1 MPDLERLR
9 PTDVISEVDCH
20 REKVLDLDVI
30 FRSDAG
36 IPVDGSRSGWT
47 CTDSMFILEDN
58 YALNE
63 ELETEIAFL
72 TYNIGDDDMCE
83 LVDLEVAEA
92 YRGHGLARRLM
103 EEALA
108 DIGVKGGTRIYLF
121 AYEPEDGSRT
131 EFFSLFGF
139 QPMVIKDKERSAS
152 SLPFP
157 MRMDLE

>member
-1 MPDLERLR
+1 MPDQERLR
-9 PTDVISEVDCH
+9 PSEVISEVDCH
-20 REKVLDLDVI
+20 REEVLDLDTV

-36 IPVDGSRSGWT
+36 IPEDEPRSGWT

-83 LVDLEVAEA
+83 LVDMEVAEA
-92 YRGHGLARRLM
+92 YRGQGLARRLM
-103 EEALA
+103 DEALA
-108 DIGVKGGTRIYLF
+108 DIRLKGGTIIYLF
-121 AYEPEDGSRT
+121 AYEPEDGTRT
-131 EFFSLFGF
+131 EFFSRFGF
-139 QPMVIKDKERSAS
+139 RTLVVEDKERPAS

-157 MRMDLE
+157 MRLDLE

>member
-1 MPDLERLR
+1 MSDRERLR
-9 PTDVISEVDCH
+9 PSDVISEVDCR
-20 REKVLDLDVI
+20 REEVLDLDNV

-36 IPVDGSRSGWT
+36 VPPDDTRSGWT
-47 CTDSMFILEDN
+47 CTVSMFIMEDN

-83 LVDLEVAEA
+83 IVDMEVAEA
-92 YRGHGLARRLM
+92 YRGQGLARRLID
-103 EEALA
+103 EALA
-108 DIGVKGGTRIYLF
+108 DITVKGGTRIYLF
-121 AYEPEDGSRT
+121 AYEPEEGTRT

-139 QPMVIKDKERSAS
+139 RAVEVKDKERSAS

>member
-1 MPDLERLR
+1 MPDQVRLR
-9 PTDVISEVDCH
+9 PSDVISEVDCH
-20 REKVLDLDVI
+20 REEVLDMDPV

-36 IPVDGSRSGWT
+36 IPVDDPRSGWT
-47 CTDSMFILEDN
+47 CTDSMFMLEDN

-83 LVDLEVAEA
+83 LVDMEVAEA
-92 YRGHGLARRLM
+92 YRGQGLARRLID
-103 EEALA
+103 EALA
-108 DIGVKGGTRIYLF
+108 DIRLKGGTRLYLF

-131 EFFSLFGF
+131 EFFSRFGF
-139 QPMVIKDKERSAS
+139 RTLVVEDKERSAS

-157 MRMDLE
+157 MRLDLE